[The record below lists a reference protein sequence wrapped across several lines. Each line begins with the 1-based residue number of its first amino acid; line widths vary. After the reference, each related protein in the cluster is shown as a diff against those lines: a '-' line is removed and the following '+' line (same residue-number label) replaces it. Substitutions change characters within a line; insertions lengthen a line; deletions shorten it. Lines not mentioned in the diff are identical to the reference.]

1 VQEFWSLKASEP
13 KATFTFWEG
22 IEMSSEPIERRVS
35 YLGDR
40 LKGSRCLIC
49 GKEYFELRNYCGE
62 CGRKSIGKMVVTD
75 LFYEKG
81 KLEVC
86 TFINKPTNKF
96 TKLGNYVYG
105 VISFHEGKIRVP
117 GRLTDHLTKCD
128 EEIDFSAL
136 EGRDVVPRF
145 RRRYSVGKREVIPTI
160 SLAFTFADEYYP
172 HQPYRTARPKKEYD
186 SPGIVGYGVY
196 ISRFR
201 IREGKIERSVPFIDE
216 DSISAAIEAG
226 KLALI
231 HSGID
236 SSLVGKI
243 YVGSESNPYA
253 VKPIAS
259 KVAQVLKLGEE
270 DGDVQ
275 GVDAVDTEF
284 ACKAATS
291 MFKDAVSLVNY
302 PKANIKYGMVIGT
315 DNSQA
320 APRDCP
326 GGELDFFVGYGAAAF
341 VFGKND
347 VIAEIEGWYS
357 CTSDTP
363 DFWRRD
369 GESHPMHGG
378 RFTGDPAYFKHV
390 RKSAQ
395 NLMARLNLQIGD
407 IDYFV
412 AHQPN
417 VQFPIKIARELGFK
431 EEQYLPSLQ
440 VAKFGNTYSGAS
452 PVGLAAVLDIAK
464 PNDRILVASYGSGA
478 GSDAYSL
485 ITTSQVLD
493 KRQNQKLTV
502 KYQAES
508 PFLHYVDYTT
518 YRRLKLGM

>member
-1 VQEFWSLKASEP
+1 
-13 KATFTFWEG
+13 
-22 IEMSSEPIERRVS
+22 MSSEPIERRVS

-40 LKGSRCLIC
+40 LRANRCLIC
-49 GKEYFELRNYCGE
+49 GKEYFEIRDYCGK
-62 CGRKSIGKMVVTD
+62 CGRKSFGKMIDTD

-86 TFINKPTNKF
+86 TLINEPTNKF
-96 TKLGNYVYG
+96 TKLGSYIYG
-105 VISFHEGKIRVP
+105 TISFHNGKIRVP
-117 GRLTDHLTKCD
+117 GRLTDRTAFCSED
-128 EEIDFSAL
+128 VDFEEL
-136 EGRDVVPRF
+136 EGREVVPRF
-145 RRRYSVGKREVIPTI
+145 RRRYSVDKNDVIPTI

-172 HQPYRTARPKKEYD
+172 YQEYRIAKPKKEYD
-186 SPGIVGYGVY
+186 LPGIVGYGVY
-196 ISRFR
+196 TSRFR
-201 IREGKIERSVPFIDE
+201 IKEGNLERSVPFIDE
-216 DSISAAIEAG
+216 DSITASVESG

-231 HSGID
+231 HSGVG
-236 SSLVGKI
+236 SSQIGKI

-270 DGDVQ
+270 DEDVQ
-275 GVDAVDTEF
+275 AVDAVDTEF

-291 MFKDAVSLVNY
+291 MFKDAASLVNY
-302 PKANIKYGMVIGT
+302 PKSNIKYAMVIGA

-326 GGELDFFVGYGAAAF
+326 GGELDLFVGYGAAAF
-341 VFGKND
+341 IFGRDD

-369 GESHPMHGG
+369 GEPHPMHGG

-390 RKSAQ
+390 RLSSKK
-395 NLMARLNLQIGD
+395 LMERLNLKVGD
-407 IDYFV
+407 ISYFV

-417 VQFPIKIARELGFK
+417 VQFPVRIAKELGFK
-431 EEQYLPSLQ
+431 EEQYLPMLQ

-485 ITTSQVLD
+485 ITTSQILD

-502 KYQAES
+502 RCQAEN
-508 PFLHYVDYTT
+508 PFLQYVDYTT

>member
-1 VQEFWSLKASEP
+1 
-13 KATFTFWEG
+13 
-22 IEMSSEPIERRVS
+22 MSSEPIERRVS

-40 LKGSRCLIC
+40 LKGRRCQIC
-49 GKEYFELRNYCGE
+49 GKEYFDIRDYCGT
-62 CGRKSIGKMVVTD
+62 CGRKSLGKMAEID
-75 LFYEKG
+75 LFHEKG
-81 KLEVC
+81 KLEIC
-86 TFINKPTNKF
+86 TLITEPTNKF
-96 TKLGNYVYG
+96 IKLGSYIYG
-105 VISFHEGKIRVP
+105 IISFHNGKIRVP
-117 GRLTDHLTKCD
+117 GRLTDRLIRED
-128 EEIDFSAL
+128 EKIDLSAF
-136 EGRDVVPRF
+136 EGREVVPRF
-145 RRRYSVGKREVIPTI
+145 RRRYSVGKSEIIPTI

-172 HQPYRTARPKKEYD
+172 HQEYTIIKPNKEYD
-186 SPGIVGYGVY
+186 TPGIVGYGVY
-196 ISRFR
+196 TSRFR
-201 IREGKIERSVPFIDE
+201 IREKHLERSVPFIDE
-216 DSISAAIEAG
+216 DAITAAVEAG

-231 HSGID
+231 HSGVE
-236 SSLVGKI
+236 SSLVSKV

-270 DGDVQ
+270 DEDVQ

-291 MFKDAVSLVNY
+291 MFKDAASLVNY
-302 PKANIKYGMVIGT
+302 PSSNIQYAMVIGA

-326 GGELDFFVGYGAAAF
+326 GGELDLFVGFGGCAYI
-341 VFGKND
+341 FGKHD

-369 GESHPMHGG
+369 GEPYPMHGG

-390 RKSAQ
+390 RKAAKR
-395 NLMARLNLQIGD
+395 LMERLNLQPTD
-407 IDYFV
+407 INYFV

-417 VQFPIKIARELGFK
+417 VHFPVRVAKDLGFK

-440 VAKFGNTYSGAS
+440 VAKFGNTYSGSS

-464 PNDRILVASYGSGA
+464 PNERILIVSYGSGA

-485 ITTSQVLD
+485 ITTSQILEKR
-493 KRQNQKLTV
+493 KRQKMSV
-502 KYQAES
+502 RYQAEN
-508 PFLHYVDYTT
+508 PFLEYVDYTT
-518 YRRLKLGM
+518 YRLLKLGL